1 MANVVALK
9 LCRIILSCY
18 TFVQRRGIT
27 SFSIQVPCREY
38 EHELSAQDP
47 TSDAQLQRVRQLHHR
62 QLQVP
67 LAEAAQTMQSYL
79 KWEASLPDAQQPI
92 QAPSHVQQGFQK
104 AQQAVSLRREH
115 EAMVAPDKPADENLL
130 AAFLAYIKYEEVGC
144 SASTSQGLRAV
155 CSLHRVQVMHPASP
169 ASRPTA
175 AFKPACL
182 MVSRSIRGS
191 PLQQLQV

>member
-1 MANVVALK
+1 MWAHCGTPTGDNLLSPRICPPHSKSLAKAAALK
-9 LCRIILSCY
+9 LCHIILSCY
-18 TFVQRRGIT
+18 TFVQRSGIT
-27 SFSIQVPCREY
+27 SFSIQVTCREY

-47 TSDAQLQRVRQLHHR
+47 TSDAQLQHVRQLHHR

-144 SASTSQGLRAV
+144 SASTS
-155 CSLHRVQVMHPASP
+155 
-169 ASRPTA
+169 
-175 AFKPACL
+175 
-182 MVSRSIRGS
+182 
-191 PLQQLQV
+191 